1 MKARLSPRL
10 KALIGA
16 ALTLLALWGGKELA
30 KLLVGS
36 RFTDSVD
43 PGNLTRTARQV
54 YLYFESVT
62 SVMAYMLGLTVCLF
76 VRDPI
81 GKDSRRTNKRLL
93 VLLPAGVMLG
103 AGLVKLLIDLDV
115 IRREPANIE
124 AGAYLALILIPL
136 RCCLRELL
144 CRNVLQ
150 KGLSGK
156 NSILALAASVPV
168 SALMYV
174 LIPGRLSTT
183 GAANGLLLGLV
194 GALVYDKTG
203 SVLPMALLS
212 SGFGLGVSLDGFI
225 NKSSL
230 YRVGDEIFSG
240 NLSLIYDGL
249 GLTLILAAMLALTII
264 SKRPKKKTR
273 T

>member
-1 MKARLSPRL
+1 MKARLSPWL

-16 ALTLLALWGGKELA
+16 ALTLTALWGGKELA

-36 RFTDSVD
+36 RFAEGTD
-43 PGNLTRTARQV
+43 PGTLSGAARQV

-76 VRDPI
+76 VRDTV
-81 GKDSRRTNKRLL
+81 GKDGKSANLRLL
-93 VLLPAGVMLG
+93 MLLPAGVMLG

-115 IRREPANIE
+115 IRREKAAPE
-124 AGAYLALILIPL
+124 AGAYIALVLIPL
-136 RCCLRELL
+136 RCWLRELL

-156 NSILALAASVPV
+156 NSILATAVSATV
-168 SALMYV
+168 SALMFV
-174 LIPGRLSTT
+174 LIPGRLSVT
-183 GAANGLLLGLV
+183 GAANGLLLGLI
-194 GALVYDKTG
+194 GALVYDRTG
-203 SVLPMALLS
+203 SWMPMALLDT
-212 SGFGLGVSLDGFI
+212 GFCLGVSLDGFI
-225 NKSSL
+225 NRSSL

-249 GLTLILAAMLALTII
+249 GLTLILAAMTALLII
-264 SKRPKKKTR
+264 SRRPKKKIR